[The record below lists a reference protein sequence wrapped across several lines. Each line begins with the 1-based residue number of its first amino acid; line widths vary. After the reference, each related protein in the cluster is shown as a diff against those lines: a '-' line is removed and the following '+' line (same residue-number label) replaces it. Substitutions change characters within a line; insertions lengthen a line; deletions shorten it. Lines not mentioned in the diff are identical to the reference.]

1 MNNGIAI
8 EKHQDGII
16 VDGILHVLNSDE
28 EKDVVSK
35 YFFPDYWKEFIA
47 NPSQGE
53 IYPDSLFIKYGSY
66 APLPCA
72 SGFTLFSH
80 CNNPKFAAGYLKFMV
95 LCELVSST
103 LIDLTEFAELSNGNN
118 ISFDMDFFIQ
128 DYKTE
133 DNDKKDVCEK
143 IKHIL
148 RLCNL
153 VFIEQDKTEA
163 KKHLFAATDKF
174 NEYFSKAY
182 GWDFEFKV
190 YDGAVNAKD
199 EILSFISTDSDR
211 EFLSSVMSR
220 NIWNDEEKQT
230 LADILESLV
239 G

>member
-1 MNNGIAI
+1 MNNGITI
-8 EKHQDGII
+8 TQNQDGII
-16 VDGILHVLNSDE
+16 VDGTHCLVYGDAKN
-28 EKDVVSK
+28 VVSK
-35 YFFPDYWKEFIA
+35 YFFYNSWDQLFAPLSE
-47 NPSQGE
+47 GE
-53 IYPDSLFIKYGSY
+53 ISPDSLFMKYVCY

-72 SGFTLFSH
+72 SGFTIFPY
-80 CNNPKFAAGYLKFMV
+80 CNNSKFAAGYLKFVV
-95 LCELVSST
+95 LCEFVRCALLEIPEAAIFLNPKS
-103 LIDLTEFAELSNGNN
+103 
-118 ISFDMDFFIQ
+118 ISFDMDDFIEK
-128 DYKTE
+128 YTPENSRNKE
-133 DNDKKDVCEK
+133 ICEK

-190 YDGAVNAKD
+190 YDGASKAKD

-220 NIWNDEEKQT
+220 DIWNDEEKQA